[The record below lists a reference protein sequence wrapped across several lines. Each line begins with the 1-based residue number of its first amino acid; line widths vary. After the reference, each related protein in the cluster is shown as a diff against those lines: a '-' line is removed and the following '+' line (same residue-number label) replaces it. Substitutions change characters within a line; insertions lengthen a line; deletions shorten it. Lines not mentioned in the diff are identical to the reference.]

1 MSLDH
6 LAPSHLLLT
15 AAAAQ
20 RDAENQRV
28 ARRRLI
34 RLVAGRARD
43 ANEAKLLF
51 DILGLD
57 PREARVLR

>member
-20 RDAENQRV
+20 RDAENQRT
-28 ARRRLI
+28 ARTRLI
-34 RLVAGRARD
+34 RLVAGKARD
-43 ANEAKLLF
+43 ANDAKLLF
-51 DILGLD
+51 AILGLD
-57 PREARVLR
+57 PREARTSR